1 MPISDSYQAPPFN
14 PEDLVHRRVVESH
27 RVELKASWN
36 DEIKAATLRTV
47 CAFANDLLN
56 LNGGYVVLGV
66 EESGGQA
73 VLPPRG
79 LGGMDLERIQKE
91 IYGACK
97 LIVPEYQPILYP
109 VELDGRPIL
118 IVWVPGGAVRPY
130 QAPEDLNQRG
140 SARRHYVRQGPQ
152 TVRAQ
157 GEFLNQLLAFAAKV
171 PFDDVRS
178 LVGRVED
185 ISPTLVR
192 RFLHRVGSD
201 LMRGEAPVDD
211 RELYRKLR
219 LVMTINAHEVP
230 RNVALLFF
238 NEQPEQFFP
247 GAQIDVVRFAEGAGG
262 DLINERIFT
271 GPLPHQVE
279 SALTYVRALG
289 GRLIRKVPDQAEAE
303 HSSAYPFVAV
313 EEALVNGVYHRAYDG
328 DPEPLKV
335 YVHPDRMEIT
345 SYPGPPAGLEREHF
359 LPDAT
364 TPAVPRR
371 NRRIGE
377 FLKELRLAEARSTG
391 IRKIHTAM
399 RRNGSPEA
407 RFDFD
412 DQRTYFR
419 VLLPIHPEHRGAS
432 SSDPGDRRE
441 GP

>member
-1 MPISDSYQAPPFN
+1 MPAPDQYHAPPFN

-56 LNGGYVVLGV
+56 LGGGYVVLGV
-66 EESGGQA
+66 EESGGRA

-79 LGGMDLERIQKE
+79 LGAMNLERIQKE

-97 LIVPEYQPILYP
+97 RIEPEYQPLLFP
-109 VELDGRPIL
+109 VDLDGRPIL
-118 IVWVPGGAVRPY
+118 IVWVPGGTLRPY
-130 QAPEDLNQRG
+130 QAPENLNRKG
-140 SARRHYVRQGPQ
+140 STRHHYVRQGPQ
-152 TVRAQ
+152 TIRAQ
-157 GEFLNQLLAFAAKV
+157 GAFLEQLLAFAAKV

-185 ISPTLVR
+185 VSPTLVR

-201 LMRGEAPVDD
+201 LVGGEAPIDD

-219 LVMTINAHEVP
+219 LVMAINAHEVP

-262 DLINERIFT
+262 DLIDERIFT

-279 SALTYVRALG
+279 SALTYVKGLG
-289 GRLIRKVPDQAEAE
+289 GKRIRKIAGRAEAE
-303 HSSAYPFVAV
+303 HSTAWPFLAV

-328 DPEPLKV
+328 DPEPLKI
-335 YVHPDRMEIT
+335 YIYPDRMEIT
-345 SYPGPPAGLEREHF
+345 SYPGPPVGLERQHF

-364 TPAVPRR
+364 PPAVPRR

-399 RRNGSPEA
+399 RRNGSSSA

-419 VLLPIHPEHRGAS
+419 VTLPIHPEHRGA
-432 SSDPGDRRE
+432 PA
-441 GP
+441 